1 MSKEITPEIQGW
13 MDDGNV
19 IQQGETYREQ
29 TTQWKKVFTKEE
41 LIEFFYKE
49 FR

>member
-1 MSKEITPEIQGW
+1 MSKEITPEIQAW
-13 MDDGNV
+13 INDGNV
-19 IQQGETYREQ
+19 IKQGETYREQ
-29 TTQWKKVFTKEE
+29 TTQWKKLFTKQE